1 MGITHER
8 IVQQP
13 DVLYCRKHRLHERH
27 EYLRR
32 LGKAQ
37 YDPRQP
43 LFVSFKQL
51 TAGSDTEFALNVAQ
65 TTLEAY
71 EEYLRTL

>member
-1 MGITHER
+1 MGIAHDR

-13 DVLYCRKHRLHERH
+13 DVLYCRKHRLQERH
-27 EYLRR
+27 EYLRQ
-32 LGKAQ
+32 LSKAQ

-43 LFVSFKQL
+43 LYVSFKQL
-51 TAGSDTEFALNVAQ
+51 TAGSDQDFALNVAR
-65 TTLEAY
+65 TSLSAY